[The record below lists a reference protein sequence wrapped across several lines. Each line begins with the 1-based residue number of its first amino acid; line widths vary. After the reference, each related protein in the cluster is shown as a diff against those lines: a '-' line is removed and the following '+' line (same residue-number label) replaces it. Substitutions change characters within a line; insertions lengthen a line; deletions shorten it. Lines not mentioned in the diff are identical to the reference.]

1 MQSDKKKYSICKTTV
16 AEDEMVGCDICDN
29 WFQPACLNLSKLST
43 SKYGTPRS
51 AKRQNKNKNWIRN
64 MSKVF

>member
-43 SKYGTPRS
+43 SKVWYS
-51 AKRQNKNKNWIRN
+51 SKCKKAKQKQKLD
-64 MSKVF
+64 KEHE